1 MELSG
6 SLRLDENFVERLDR
20 REPFGLMLSSTSAT
34 GSSDEIRWRV
44 DLRGILFYCV
54 CKDGGSIST
63 TRRCFLALLFR
74 FRFSDSLSRFDEC
87 SRRN

>member
-20 REPFGLMLSSTSAT
+20 REPFGLILSSTSAT

-54 CKDGGSIST
+54 CKDGEIG
-63 TRRCFLALLFR
+63 RAHV
-74 FRFSDSLSRFDEC
+74 
-87 SRRN
+87 

>member
-44 DLRGILFYCV
+44 DLRGICSIAFARMGVLFQIVVGKY
-54 CKDGGSIST
+54 
-63 TRRCFLALLFR
+63 
-74 FRFSDSLSRFDEC
+74 
-87 SRRN
+87 